1 MARSLG
7 SSRSFHVILPL
18 YGLLNVLPTRWL
30 GSQIPRSM
38 DPGIVIPRSDPPEG
52 DRQRYKSFSVREQIP
67 IKQDYEHSDYEAE
80 I

>member
-1 MARSLG
+1 MARGLG

-38 DPGIVIPRSDPPEG
+38 DPGSVIPRSDPLEG
-52 DRQRYKSFSVREQIP
+52 DRQRYESSGVREQIP
-67 IKQDYEHSDYEAE
+67 IKQDYGRSGY
-80 I
+80 